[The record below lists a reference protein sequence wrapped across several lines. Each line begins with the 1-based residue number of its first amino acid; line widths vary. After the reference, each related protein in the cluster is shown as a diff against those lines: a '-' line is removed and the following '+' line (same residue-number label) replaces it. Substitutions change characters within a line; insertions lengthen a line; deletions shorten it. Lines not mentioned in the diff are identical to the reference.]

1 MLLRI
6 TVLQYKGAPPPAA
19 LAYMFDERGGTIGRE
34 ECNLTLPDDTRV
46 LSRVQAEIV
55 FADGVFNLLDQG
67 GNPSVVNTLRVGKGK
82 LRALYDG
89 DIIELCDYKLRVKAI
104 GTAPPKNNIQHL
116 QIRASEPLSMEELA
130 PPILLDPDE
139 LTGAPFNLIEPE
151 PVTEVMEMSF
161 DMDVDFDDL
170 DDTTCIEDAD
180 KTAGIGAPLGMV
192 PHSSAPADKTP
203 HEIILDNLELGPL
216 RNAEHAAMLA
226 ALCTGLGVSPPPSTT
241 TMMPQHMGIVM
252 RRAMLR
258 ALAGVLE
265 SFTPEDLAKRLADRQ
280 LMNMSPP
287 TDRKST
293 LWELFEQRHAELSHD
308 AEDQFHSL
316 FGTEFLKACEVQIVR
331 LQEHK

>member
-6 TVLQYKGAPPPAA
+6 TVLQYKGAAPPAA

-34 ECNLTLPDDTRV
+34 GCNLTLPDETRV

-55 FADGVFNLLDQG
+55 FADGLFSLLDQG
-67 GNPSVVNTLRVGKGK
+67 GNPAVVNTLRVGKGK
-82 LRALYDG
+82 SRALYDG
-89 DIIELCDYKLRVKAI
+89 DIIELCEYKLRVKAI
-104 GTAPPKNNIQHL
+104 GTAPPKNNIEHL
-116 QIRASEPLSMEELA
+116 KLRASEPLSVEELA

-139 LTGAPFNLIEPE
+139 LIGAPANVAEPGIK
-151 PVTEVMEMSF
+151 VMEMTF

-170 DDTTCIEDAD
+170 DDTVWFEDPN
-180 KTAGIGAPLGMV
+180 KTAGIGAPLGMAEL
-192 PHSSAPADKTP
+192 PNDPPDKTP
-203 HEIILDNLELGPL
+203 HEVMLDALELAPL

-226 ALCTGLGVSPPPSTT
+226 ALCTGLGVPVPPSTT
-241 TMMPQHMGIVM
+241 TMMPQHMGIVL

-265 SFTPEDLAKRLADRQ
+265 SFTPQDLEKRLADRQ
-280 LMNMSPP
+280 LLNMPPP

-308 AEDQFHSL
+308 AEDQFHTL
-316 FGTEFLKACEVQIVR
+316 FGSEFLKACEAQIIR